1 MTLPPHVGHSIYEK
15 VIAVMI
21 TKSERP
27 DRCRGRYPDE
37 FRRDT
42 AALVLDEHRTIA
54 EVARE
59 LGVVEQTLAN
69 RLGQEHA
76 ECGERKGFTSA
87 EQD

>member
-1 MTLPPHVGHSIYEK
+1 M
-15 VIAVMI
+15 AVM
-21 TKSERP
+21 SREAERP
-27 DRCRGRYPDE
+27 AARRSRYPEE

-69 RLGQEHA
+69 RVGQEHA

-87 EQD
+87 EQA